1 MLGKHCP
8 RCGAWIEEEVCC
20 PLCGETLTYENAVEM
35 KKERLPFNAH
45 TRWFWIKTCGLSAAV
60 LLICLIAA
68 SCNGT
73 LPKLGW
79 LPALLS
85 LWLGW
90 QERALI
96 RALMWKYTPSYAKFS
111 LLILRIFLSA
121 ASLLLCLFLR

>member
-60 LLICLIAA
+60 FLLCLML
-68 SCNGT
+68 SLFKGLFLLC
-73 LPKLGW
+73 GW

-85 LWLGW
+85 LVLSWK
-90 QERALI
+90 ERACIRLI
-96 RALMWKYTPSYAKFS
+96 SWKYAPAYAKFH
-111 LLILRIFLSA
+111 LLFLRICLSVS
-121 ASLLLCLFLR
+121 SLLLCLFLR